1 MKLEISIFKVYF
13 KCGHGLFLLAIYHN
27 SLQVFSSNSYINIEM
42 QYIEII
48 YYHFVDR
55 VRSIESILTIFG
67 FHSTLYSIYSHLDY
81 IKCKNWLRKGTKP
94 HYKHSHGILHAKS
107 VVALLPSS
115 SQLASVIWDFVS
127 FVVSTA
133 HRTFFEMMFRYIL
146 FRCET
151 CIQAIYNEL
160 RR

>member
-94 HYKHSHGILHAKS
+94 HYKHSHGILHAKKI
-107 VVALLPSS
+107 LLPFYHHRHNLLVSS
-115 SQLASVIWDFVS
+115 EISYHLLSQLRI
-127 FVVSTA
+127 A
-133 HRTFFEMMFRYIL
+133 HSLKWCSDIFFLDVKHAYKQFIM
-146 FRCET
+146 
-151 CIQAIYNEL
+151 N
-160 RR
+160 